1 MIRLRNLVFIAG
13 ILLFGVSNVALA
25 QDPQASP
32 TDSEAAATAQKEKEA
47 LETKANALLEQV
59 VGQVQL
65 LKLPENRISVQIAAA
80 DMLWAR
86 NEARARSMF
95 SLAAEGIA
103 EMMRGS
109 EGNPQRSVGRLR
121 QQLVL
126 TAAQHDA
133 TLAYQLLATTQPVTT
148 PSDAVNNFGMR
159 SADGNLEQS
168 LLARIAVTDPKFA
181 AQKAEEALASGQY
194 PTSLAQVISNLQ
206 SKDKEASAK
215 LTAKVVNKL
224 QSENL
229 LANPQA
235 GNLALYLLRSGPLP
249 SQTSASAT
257 SNGPG
262 NDFGTI
268 PILGETA
275 FQGVM
280 NTVIDAALRA
290 TRSQATS
297 QVEQGNGR
305 GRRNF
310 GGVQNAVPAT
320 PTDAQ
325 LEQQNARR
333 MLGGLQMLMPQI
345 EQFLPARAAAVRN
358 KMTELGMGSDPRLA
372 FNQVSTLMQQ
382 GTADSLVT
390 AASAAPPQMQPRLY
404 QQAAQKALQEGN
416 IDQARQIANDHL
428 QATARD
434 RVLQQVDF
442 QVLATKA
449 EAGNVDQLSQ
459 ILGGLRSDDERIDML
474 LQLAAQTQKPSGES
488 PSAAEGN
495 SKAALKFL
503 SEAKRLAN
511 RRATNYSQLE
521 QQLRVADAFAALDA
535 AKSFEVLDPGITQLN
550 ELLSAAALLNG
561 FEINIFREGELPLEG
576 GNGLSEMVLRYGQ
589 ELARLAKIDFARAES
604 SANKFSLAESRL
616 LSQLAIVRN
625 VLGVPQVTPV
635 GGGLGGRRMFGR
647 RGQ

>member
-1 MIRLRNLVFIAG
+1 MTRLRNLALIAG
-13 ILLFGVSNVALA
+13 ILLFGVSNLA
-25 QDPQASP
+25 QAQDSQVSS
-32 TDSEAAATAQKEKEA
+32 TDAEAAATAQKEKEA
-47 LETKANALLEQV
+47 LEAKASALLEQV

-65 LKLPENRISVQIAAA
+65 LKLPENRISVQIAAG

-95 SLAAEGIA
+95 SLAAEGVA
-103 EMMRGS
+103 EMMRGA
-109 EGNPQRSVGRLR
+109 EGNPQRSIGRLR

-133 TLAYQLLATTQPVTT
+133 TLAYQLLATTQPVTP
-148 PSDAVNNFGMR
+148 PSDSPNNFGLR
-159 SADGNLEQS
+159 SADANLEQN
-168 LLARIAVTDPKFA
+168 LLARIAVTDPKLA

-206 SKDKEASAK
+206 VKDKEASAK
-215 LTAKVVNKL
+215 LTAKVVSKL
-224 QSENL
+224 QSENM

-235 GNLALYLLRSGPLP
+235 GNLALFLLRGGPLP
-249 SQTSASAT
+249 AQSSSSVPVVT
-257 SNGPG
+257 PG
-262 NDFGTI
+262 NDFAAT

-275 FQGVM
+275 FQGLM

-290 TRSQATS
+290 TRSQTTN
-297 QVEQGNGR
+297 QLGQGNGR

-310 GGVQNAVPAT
+310 GGVQNTAQAT

-345 EQFLPARAAAVRN
+345 EQVLPARAAAVRN
-358 KMTELGMGSDPRLA
+358 KMTELGMSSDPRLA
-372 FNQVSTLMQQ
+372 FNQVNTLMQQ
-382 GTADSLVT
+382 GTADSLVN
-390 AASAAPPQMQPRLY
+390 AASAAPPQMQSRLY
-404 QQAAQKALQEGN
+404 QQAAQKALAEG
-416 IDQARQIANDHL
+416 DVEQARQIANDHL

-442 QVLATKA
+442 QVLATKVK
-449 EAGNVDQLSQ
+449 AGNVDQLSQ
-459 ILGGLRSDDERIDML
+459 ILGALRSDDERIDLL
-474 LQLAAQTQKPSGES
+474 LQLAAQTQKGSGEPS
-488 PSAAEGN
+488 SAAEDD

-503 SEAKRLAN
+503 AEAKRLAN

-535 AKSFEVLDPGITQLN
+535 AKSFEVLDPGISQLN

-561 FEINIFREGELPLEG
+561 FELNIFREGELPLEG

-604 SANKFSLAESRL
+604 SANKFNLAESRL